1 MVPGN
6 IYGILYVVRDYQGYL
21 LPGTRVFDRI
31 PDTRVFNRIP
41 GTWYVYVVIETK
53 TNYINHTNRG
63 KVLKNSSRDK
73 KQGAYRSGGRVRAC
87 YVTPDIRCPL
97 SLVSSTATAKKQL
110 LL

>member
-73 KQGAYRSGGRVRAC
+73 KQGAYRSGGRVIVC
-87 YVTPDIRCPL
+87 YVTPDKRCPL
-97 SLVSSTATAKKQL
+97 SRVSSTATRKKQL